1 MRHKLR
7 TKIKIC
13 KNKFVCFCDHSGYIF
28 FANSLLASH
37 YTAVGK
43 AGGISVLYETISGK
57 DPELTS
63 SSVPLISC
71 QGMSGRTNRSP

>member
-1 MRHKLR
+1 MIHL
-7 TKIKIC
+7 C
-13 KNKFVCFCDHSGYIF
+13 VFVTIQDIF
-28 FANSLLASH
+28 FANSLLANH

-43 AGGISVLYETISGK
+43 ARGISVLYETISGK

-63 SSVPLISC
+63 SSLPLISC